1 MFLEE
6 KGYDVTGVNSG
17 VEALEEVEAHS
28 FDVVF
33 LDENMPG
40 IHGIETLQR
49 IKDKRPE
56 LPVIMITKSE
66 EEHIMEEAIGSK
78 ISDYLIKPVNPHQ
91 ILLAVKKTLDN
102 RRLQGEQAQSTY
114 MREFRELAMKLG
126 GRLNADEWTEIYK
139 RLCHWHAELG
149 GSGDSGM
156 LEILENQHAEANQQF
171 ARFVEAH
178 YEHWMTGLE
187 QAPMMSHQLLPEWL
201 PRGGQRGR
209 RPTGVSGGH

>member
-1 MFLEE
+1 MGRPHILWADDEIDLLKPHIMFLEE

-126 GRLNADEWTEIYK
+126 GRLNADEWAEIYK

-149 GSGDSGM
+149 DRGTVACWRFWKTSMPRRTSSLPGS
-156 LEILENQHAEANQQF
+156 
-171 ARFVEAH
+171 
-178 YEHWMTGLE
+178 W
-187 QAPMMSHQLLPEWL
+187 
-201 PRGGQRGR
+201 R
-209 RPTGVSGGH
+209 RITSIG